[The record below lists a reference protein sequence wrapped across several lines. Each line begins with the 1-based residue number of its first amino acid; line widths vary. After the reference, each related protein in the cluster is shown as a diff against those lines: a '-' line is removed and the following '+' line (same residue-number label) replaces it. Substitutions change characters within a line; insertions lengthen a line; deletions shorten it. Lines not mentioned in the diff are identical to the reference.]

1 MTKFERS
8 GLGLA
13 LKLII
18 VSLENDSQNNK
29 TIRNG
34 VIKLLE
40 EKMHEVTSIEAEEV
54 PELRKQL
61 SKISAKEPRVADE
74 VEQLIQKFH
83 PHL

>member
-1 MTKFERS
+1 
-8 GLGLA
+8 
-13 LKLII
+13 
-18 VSLENDSQNNK
+18 
-29 TIRNG
+29 
-34 VIKLLE
+34 
-40 EKMHEVTSIEAEEV
+40 VTSIEAEEV